1 MYSSSTSGVRK
12 LPEGQHELSI
22 LTTLNEFHASDRTPS
37 LPFLFLL
44 SLSSSPI
51 LQSAFNVSY
60 ATCNLHYARKS
71 EIREKSPPSK
81 SSGSHEKIDLCVVMQ
96 RMSQS
101 YLVKGQTITIRSEW
115 EEKMMLWLPIQ
126 LGMWIHTFYSEKKSK
141 ILKVRRTCLMYS
153 HFRGELF
160 YFETILLPPASSY
173 IPFKM
178 CL

>member
-1 MYSSSTSGVRK
+1 MSSVCLTG
-12 LPEGQHELSI
+12 LPL
-22 LTTLNEFHASDRTPS
+22 FHSS
-37 LPFLFLL
+37 FYFPFLLL
-44 SLSSSPI
+44 PSFNLLLMSPMQHVI
-51 LQSAFNVSY
+51 CTMLGNQ
-60 ATCNLHYARKS
+60 RS
-71 EIREKSPPSK
+71 EKKSPPWK
-81 SSGSHEKIDLCVVMQ
+81 SSGSHEKIDLCVVMH

-115 EEKMMLWLPIQ
+115 EEKMMPWSPIQ